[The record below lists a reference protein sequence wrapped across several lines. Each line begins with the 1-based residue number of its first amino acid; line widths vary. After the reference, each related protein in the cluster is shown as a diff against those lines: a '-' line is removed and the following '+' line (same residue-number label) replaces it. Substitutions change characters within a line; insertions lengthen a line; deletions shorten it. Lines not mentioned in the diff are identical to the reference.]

1 MNNKTVMITGVQG
14 YIGSHIAKA
23 FKSVG
28 WAVTGLDIVEEK
40 SHIKP
45 YVDKFMKIDYTN
57 HIMTEAYIKNVMPAV
72 IVHCGGTSL
81 VGPSMKDPDTY
92 YRNNVAGTVSFLDS
106 IMKAYVG
113 LEMPTILFS
122 SSAGVYGNP
131 KTSPIQE
138 SKQTKPMSPY
148 GQTKLIIEHMLHDYY
163 EAHRLPSVSFR
174 FFNAAGASTG
184 LGQDPGAT
192 HIIARIMESKING
205 DTFTL
210 FGTDYNTPDGTCIRD
225 YVHVKDI
232 AQAHVM
238 AVTEHSV
245 QGAEVYNLGTAEG
258 YSNQQIIDECI
269 AHCGEFEYNKG
280 ERRLGDPDRL
290 IANASKIKKAFGWEP
305 KHSDLKTIIKD
316 AWNWYNK

>member
-1 MNNKTVMITGVQG
+1 MEDKTVLITGVQG

-23 FKSVG
+23 FKSIG
-28 WAVTGLDIVEEK
+28 WRVTGLDRVEEK
-40 SHIKP
+40 AHIKS

-57 HIMTEAYIKNVMPAV
+57 HVMTEAYVRKVMPAV

-92 YRNNVAGTVSFLDS
+92 YKNNVAGTISLLDS
-106 IMKAYVG
+106 IMKAYDRHDLPVF
-113 LEMPTILFS
+113 MFS

-131 KTSPIQE
+131 KTMPIQE
-138 SKQTKPMSPY
+138 NRQLKPMSPY
-148 GQTKLIIEHMLHDYY
+148 GQTKAMVEHILHDYY
-163 EAHRLPSVSFR
+163 EAHRLRSVSFR

-192 HIIARIMESKING
+192 HIIARVMESKIND

-210 FGTDYNTPDGTCIRD
+210 YGTDYNTPDGTCIRD

-232 AQAHVM
+232 ARAHVM
-238 AVTEHSV
+238 AATEHKV
-245 QGAEVYNLGTAEG
+245 EGAEVYNLGTTEG
-258 YSNQQIIDECI
+258 YSNQQIIDAVIE
-269 AHCGEFEYNKG
+269 HCGEFKYDRG
-280 ERRLGDPDRL
+280 ERREGDPDRL
-290 IANASKIKKAFGWEP
+290 IANASKIKKAFNWTP
-305 KHSDLKTIIKD
+305 KHSDLNTIIKD

>member
-1 MNNKTVMITGVQG
+1 
-14 YIGSHIAKA
+14 
-23 FKSVG
+23 
-28 WAVTGLDIVEEK
+28 
-40 SHIKP
+40 
-45 YVDKFMKIDYTN
+45 
-57 HIMTEAYIKNVMPAV
+57 
-72 IVHCGGTSL
+72 
-81 VGPSMKDPDTY
+81 MKDPTHITKQCGRY
-92 YRNNVAGTVSFLDS
+92 YSLLDLNESIRVWNAVSIVL
-106 IMKAYVG
+106 
-113 LEMPTILFS
+113 PP
-122 SSAGVYGNP
+122 AGVYGNP
-131 KTSPIQE
+131 KTSYKNPIQIIFHG
-138 SKQTKPMSPY
+138 Y
-148 GQTKLIIEHMLHDYY
+148 GQTKLIIEHILHDYY

-232 AQAHVM
+232 ARAHMM

-269 AHCGEFEYNKG
+269 KHCGKFEYNKG
-280 ERRLGDPDRL
+280 ERREGDPDRL
-290 IANASKIKKAFGWEP
+290 IANASKIKKAFG
-305 KHSDLKTIIKD
+305 
-316 AWNWYNK
+316 